1 MPKTTASMNDPG
13 VIIAGAGGHA
23 RVVADALL
31 TCGRRVIGFTDAD
44 ASLHGKEVLGL
55 PILGGDEILGR
66 YGPSEVEL
74 ANGLGS
80 VSDTRARAAL
90 FERMHA
96 RGYRFTG
103 VRHPAAWVS
112 QRAMLAGNVQV
123 MAGAIVQVGA
133 QLEENVLVN
142 TAASIDH
149 DCRIGAHSHI
159 APGATLCGAVE
170 VGRGTH
176 IGTGARILQ
185 GVRIGRACL
194 VPAGAVVRRSVAD
207 GEKVGP

>member
-1 MPKTTASMNDPG
+1 
-13 VIIAGAGGHA
+13 
-23 RVVADALL
+23 
-31 TCGRRVIGFTDAD
+31 
-44 ASLHGKEVLGL
+44 
-55 PILGGDEILGR
+55 
-66 YGPSEVEL
+66 
-74 ANGLGS
+74 
-80 VSDTRARAAL
+80 
-90 FERMHA
+90 
-96 RGYRFTG
+96 
-103 VRHPAAWVS
+103 
-112 QRAMLAGNVQV
+112 
-123 MAGAIVQVGA
+123 VQVGA